1 LKDDNGDQQ
10 QPSRRA
16 RQQRVPDSRQQPLF
30 GVRQFRSQ
38 PYEPTS
44 IFGMLEQ
51 FGELIISREDYPEPA
66 HTGPPSWCRVLL
78 SKLVIL
84 QRHHGWSDRETVDR
98 ATNDLRVKAC
108 LGLGIEQEGPSQ
120 PKLSTHRSLMQQL
133 GLTDVYEQRF
143 VELVKLLELL
153 DPHEPVLVDSVPVT
167 GAGQVLDAYNLIA
180 AAIRS
185 GLKRLAKV
193 TGESEQDVASRLELA
208 PFLARS
214 VKGRF
219 DVDWED
225 KGSRRQFLVQLEAT
239 AQRLLRA
246 IDAALENGDSDDDGG
261 DDDDD
266 GGLAALEDSAEVL
279 NGILTREVERDEHG
293 EVKGIV
299 QREADD
305 RIISATDPDMRH
317 GRKSSS
323 VLICGY
329 KAQIIA
335 SLVYGWILLARV
347 FRANVH
353 DGQDLPAQLEELDA
367 MHGLTPAWLGGDHA
381 YGTLANH
388 IALSPSDQPE
398 LIARMPRPANGGRF
412 TKDEFDIDFD
422 SVTLTCP
429 AGHQLPRSRFATR
442 QGKRGWLFEFPYE
455 LCRACPAM
463 ADCVNPKAQQKGRS
477 VFVVEAEERLI
488 RQHLERRR
496 EADFR
501 DKLAQRVKVEH
512 TIGGFAQCAGK
523 RVRRFRQAHAD
534 FDVRLSALGCN
545 LRRLGSVLRQRPELV
560 EQLRRQLAATNGSED
575 SDEHASG
582 RSPLFLAPAAA
593 ARTTQLAAA
602 VVLLAVLMCAT
613 ACGMR
618 GAARLKSCTRRVR
631 DDATRRRGFAG
642 LRRAAAA
649 VPRCKSCP

>member
-1 LKDDNGDQQ
+1 LKANDDDQPP
-10 QPSRRA
+10 PSRPA
-16 RQQRVPDSRQQPLF
+16 RQQRVADSRQRPLF
-30 GVRQFRSQ
+30 DIRQFRPQ

-51 FGELIISREDYPEPA
+51 FGELIISRQDFPEPA
-66 HTGPPSWCRVLL
+66 HTGPPSWCKVLL
-78 SKLVIL
+78 SKLVII

-108 LGLGIEQEGPSQ
+108 LGLGVEQEGPSQ
-120 PKLSTHRSLMQQL
+120 AKLSTHRSLMEEF
-133 GLTDVYEQRF
+133 GLLDGYERRF
-143 VELVKLLELL
+143 VELVKLLGLL
-153 DPHEPVLVDSVPVT
+153 DPHEPALIDSVPVT

-185 GLKRLAKV
+185 GLKRLASV
-193 TGESEQDVASRLELA
+193 TSESDHDIAQRLELM

-214 VKGRF
+214 AKGRF

-225 KGSRRQFLVQLEAT
+225 RGSRRQFLAQLEAA

-246 IDAALENGDSDDDGG
+246 IDAALDNDDRDDDDDNG

-266 GGLAALEDSAEVL
+266 GGLAALEESAEVL
-279 NGILTREVERDEHG
+279 NGIMTREIERDEHG
-293 EVKGIV
+293 EVEGIV

-305 RIISATDPDMRH
+305 RIISTTDPDMRH

-323 VLICGY
+323 VLIRGY

-353 DGQDLPAQLEELDA
+353 DGQDLAAQVEELHA
-367 MHGLTPAWLGGDHA
+367 SHGLTPAWLGGDHA

-388 IALSPSDQPE
+388 MALSQSDQPE

-412 TKDEFDIDFD
+412 TKDEFDIDFG
-422 SVTLTCP
+422 SAILTCP

-455 LCRACPAM
+455 LCRACPTM
-463 ADCVNPKAQQKGRS
+463 AGCVNPKAQQKGRS

-488 RQHLERRR
+488 RDHLERRR
-496 EADFR
+496 EVDFR
-501 DKLAQRVKVEH
+501 AKLAQRVKIEH
-512 TIGGFAQCAGK
+512 TIAGFAQCGGK

-534 FDVRLSALGCN
+534 FDVRLSALACN

-560 EQLRRQLAATNGSED
+560 EQLRQQLAAAKGCED
-575 SDEHASG
+575 SDEDAAG
-582 RSPLFLAPAAA
+582 RSSLFLASATVACTPS
-593 ARTTQLAAA
+593 LAVAL
-602 VVLLAVLMCAT
+602 VLLALFACAT
-613 ACGMR
+613 AR
-618 GAARLKSCTRRVR
+618 GVRSPARRTSC
-631 DDATRRRGFAG
+631 
-642 LRRAAAA
+642 RASRA
-649 VPRCKSCP
+649 R